1 MINPRT
7 ASQCSRLCV
16 DFGPLTSG
24 NSNVIDL
31 LPLAWCPMW
40 IVCHRKFRANLHR
53 RMYVVFTL
61 VSNGPTIFSCAGP
74 LCRKVSEQICM
85 VECTWF
91 VVLLSKMPGVISCAK
106 FRVNLLCEMYAVLLY
121 VVCCSF
127 VQNARCNLLCKIQS
141 KSTLQNVRGFTLHP
155 KFLTHN
161 LACRLFVSGSSEQ
174 IYSGKCMWFL
184 LS

>member
-31 LPLAWCPMW
+31 LPLARCPMW

-53 RMYVVFTL
+53 RMYVVFYSRVKWPNHIL
-61 VSNGPTIFSCAGP
+61 
-74 LCRKVSEQICM
+74 LCRTFMSE
-85 VECTWF
+85 
-91 VVLLSKMPGVISCAK
+91 S
-106 FRVNLLCEMYAVLLY
+106 FRANLHGGMY

-141 KSTLQNVRGFTLHP
+141 KSTLQNVRGFTVRGLLFFCP
-155 KFLTHN
+155 K
-161 LACRLFVSGSSEQ
+161 CQV
-174 IYSGKCMWFL
+174 
-184 LS
+184 